1 MAPLGYVYKAEEE
14 FSPQSAADEEPDS
27 SLRAGGKFRKWVRKA
42 DLFGWLDKVIG
53 EVFYGVERKVLFGLG
68 PG

>member
-27 SLRAGGKFRKWVRKA
+27 SLRAGGKFRKMGSEGRPI
-42 DLFGWLDKVIG
+42 WLA
-53 EVFYGVERKVLFGLG
+53 
-68 PG
+68 